1 MVAAKRRAA
10 STKPAVKKAGI
21 LPSDTLHRLHVVCF
35 TPHMTD
41 NKMADPV
48 LLRTYVRSVVI
59 YFTFCRFNCY
69 SKLRA
74 QDLED
79 KGESIQITFQS
90 AKNDQFHE
98 GKVTYL
104 VENESPVNPVQI
116 VRFRFGKES
125 GDSSLLNCVIRR
137 KKTGWEADGRQGIGY
152 SMATKNTRE
161 MLAKVGIFSDKAT
174 DQSLKMLGVAK
185 TMDQGTALEDVMQ
198 QGRWRTVSVPLHYK
212 VNSEQFKERIA
223 SQVPFLTQFRNIPQP
238 ERRPF
243 Y

>member
-1 MVAAKRRAA
+1 MEKLSRKLKAIRHAGLKKNRFADFAYKPARVCNVPFGLEMSASNVLSEILASDSSLTQSVAGLMAQAKAPGTMENYERATKKFEDFCGVKGYEYPNFEEKLVLHYVIQLDNDGSSMVMLCQVKPALQLVEKLSGKKISTWTELVDIFMVAAKRRAA

-35 TPHMTD
+35 TPHMMD

-90 AKNDQFHE
+90 AKND
-98 GKVTYL
+98 
-104 VENESPVNPVQI
+104 
-116 VRFRFGKES
+116 
-125 GDSSLLNCVIRR
+125 
-137 KKTGWEADGRQGIGY
+137 
-152 SMATKNTRE
+152 
-161 MLAKVGIFSDKAT
+161 
-174 DQSLKMLGVAK
+174 
-185 TMDQGTALEDVMQ
+185 
-198 QGRWRTVSVPLHYK
+198 
-212 VNSEQFKERIA
+212 
-223 SQVPFLTQFRNIPQP
+223 
-238 ERRPF
+238 
-243 Y
+243 